1 MRQHL
6 ASGGVRLEVTRVTNG
21 SVVVDFNLLIV
32 SDLHVQEV
40 SAAFFAAF
48 QNASLLEVV
57 GGDTVIW
64 GTWGLGPEGDPRD
77 WNERQ

>member
-6 ASGGVRLEVTRVTNG
+6 DSGGVQLEVTRITNG

-57 GGDTVIW
+57 GGDTFIW
-64 GTWGLGPEGDPRD
+64 GTWGLGPEGDPPCL
-77 WNERQ
+77 E